1 MMVSTVI
8 SLAMS
13 MGSLVGAVWITVAWL
28 PMITVVLGIAL
39 TTQVKGMS
47 EKDSDKSEI
56 GGDVD

>member
-28 PMITVVLGIAL
+28 PMITVVLSIAL